1 MVENVG
7 IDNQY
12 VAFDFQKKS
21 IALHVKL
28 SFSHM

>member
-7 IDNQY
+7 IDNQCI
-12 VAFDFQKKS
+12 AFDFEKKS
-21 IALHVKL
+21 VALHVKL